1 MKTIGQYRKLD
12 FLDDYYVLDVVS
24 FIEGKT
30 FRIENVRHDKV
41 NGQPCVKIDTRI
53 VSDNNT
59 KKDFD
64 GSALKKNEGKVVTFQ
79 VVEDNPEILEL
90 TKTQLLDT
98 VGHKLIISGDNIKG
112 YYTYRGSCLIIHIN
126 DFKEIGEVIGEPKN
140 VENTDRFLM
149 SLNKFKTFHF
159 KALLQSEQIKLSGI
173 SSKGK
178 QDLRINAHIRDK
190 GFFEIK
196 IPVNDVKDLPCDLLT
211 LDKLFNECVE
221 YYDFDYAVTLNSNTV
236 LLVVLKSITFKAG
249 VLDDEPYAIQF
260 IDTTKNHHNATQDT
274 PPVEQPQQSQQRPYP
289 NHERQSKNVFDK
301 YKE

>member
-59 KKDFD
+59 KKDFN

-98 VGHKLIISGDNIKG
+98 VGHKLIISSDNIKG

-126 DFKEIGEVIGEPKN
+126 DFKEN
-140 VENTDRFLM
+140 L
-149 SLNKFKTFHF
+149 
-159 KALLQSEQIKLSGI
+159 
-173 SSKGK
+173 
-178 QDLRINAHIRDK
+178 
-190 GFFEIK
+190 FFSEIK
-196 IPVNDVKDLPCDLLT
+196 SLKIYNRALT
-211 LDKLFNECVE
+211 DQE
-221 YYDFDYAVTLNSNTV
+221 
-236 LLVVLKSITFKAG
+236 
-249 VLDDEPYAIQF
+249 IQQNYQLE
-260 IDTTKNHHNATQDT
+260 K
-274 PPVEQPQQSQQRPYP
+274 
-289 NHERQSKNVFDK
+289 ERWGL
-301 YKE
+301 